1 MQIRRAREQDIPGL
15 GRLLYQVQDVHAK
28 GRPDLFR
35 AGGKK
40 YTDEE
45 LLTIIRDDERP
56 IFVAV
61 DETEKVLGY
70 AFCIYEVQGDTPS
83 VVGRKILYIDDLC
96 VDEACRG
103 VHIGKA
109 LYAHVV
115 ETARA
120 AGCYHITLNVW
131 QLNES
136 ALHFYEACGLLP
148 LKTMMEFVL

>member
-1 MQIRRAREQDIPGL
+1 MQIRRADEYDIPGL
-15 GRLLYQVQDVHAK
+15 DRLLYQVQDVHAK

-35 AGGKK
+35 LGGKK

-45 LLTIIRDDERP
+45 LLTIIKDDERP

-61 DETEKVLGY
+61 DETGKVMGY
-70 AFCIYEVQGDTPS
+70 AFCIYQTQEDSQS
-83 VVGRKILYIDDLC
+83 VVGRRILYIDDLC

-103 VHIGKA
+103 QHIGKT

-115 ETARA
+115 KMARA
-120 AGCYHITLNVW
+120 SGCYHITLNVW

-136 ALHFYEACGLLP
+136 ALRFYEACGLVP

>member
-1 MQIRRAREQDIPGL
+1 MQIRRANEQDISGL
-15 GRLLYQVQDVHAK
+15 DRLLYQVQDVHAK

-35 AGGKK
+35 PGGKK

-45 LLTIIRDDERP
+45 LVAIIRDDERP

-61 DETEKVLGY
+61 DETGTILGY
-70 AFCIYEVQGDTPS
+70 AFCIYETQQDTPS
-83 VVGRKILYIDDLC
+83 VVGRRILYIDDLC
-96 VDEACRG
+96 VDESCRG
-103 VHIGKA
+103 QHIGKA

-115 ETARA
+115 ETARE

-131 QLNES
+131 QLNEP
-136 ALHFYEACGLLP
+136 ALRFYESCGLVP